1 MGIFPTNINIYI
13 VVPFNMDDPFKK
25 KKHVSLQQ

>member
-13 VVPFNMDDPFKK
+13 VVPFNMDDPLK